1 MHYHKG
7 AGKNAL
13 RVRNFGR
20 VNGKTTHY
28 CFGEEDE
35 EKKAAKDLHFQ
46 RPDGTANRVLEHCTI
61 FRLVNQIPPE
71 SSCYTG
77 HGYGLES
84 LSYVFTGVVNISQK
98 ILDACVHECG
108 GCSFRYQESR

>member
-1 MHYHKG
+1 MARNKGMHKI
-7 AGKNAL
+7 
-13 RVRNFGR
+13 RNFTR
-20 VNGKTTHY
+20 PRNKTTHVY
-28 CFGEEDE
+28 FGGDSEEE
-35 EKKAAKDLHFQ
+35 KAAKDLHFQ